1 MPTTTIKGTAKPS
14 FSEIILQQRD
24 CRLVGTRIWLGCVG
38 YYGLVDG
45 HQILGMMGCDQTRAD
60 NNQTQPQYTQ
70 HAHTIHSFQLCQ
82 VHSPES
88 GHRQT
93 QNCTLFLPRLL
104 LITISQGNV
113 SHNLFLRRRGGGGL
127 SGVANPNRLQLFEI
141 QSVYLAVV
149 SFSLHRVYYLIYN
162 SNPIQTRTLNVYC
175 WRCGWDIGFVKH
187 ILKSFN
193 NLIKD

>member
-1 MPTTTIKGTAKPS
+1 MIRPGQTPTRHNLNTLNMPTQSTA
-14 FSEIILQQRD
+14 FSCVKCIVQL
-24 CRLVGTRIWLGCVG
+24 TRIRSQANTQLHTVFTP
-38 YYGLVDG
+38 LVVN
-45 HQILGMMGCDQTRAD
+45 H
-60 NNQTQPQYTQ
+60 NQSRQCFPQLVFAT
-70 HAHTIHSFQLCQ
+70 
-82 VHSPES
+82 E
-88 GHRQT
+88 R
-93 QNCTLFLPRLL
+93 
-104 LITISQGNV
+104 
-113 SHNLFLRRRGGGGL
+113 GGL

-193 NLIKD
+193 NLNKD